1 MFKIES
7 PFKLI
12 ASIVI
17 CQLAGVIGSFFTV
30 SSISTW
36 YAALVKPT
44 FSPPNWVFVPVWIF
58 LYLLMGIALYLIWV
72 KNSQLAISL
81 FAVQMLLNISWP
93 FLFFGLR
100 APLLGLIDIILL
112 LLAILISIKVFYKV
126 SKNAAFLFVPYF
138 LWVAFAT
145 MLNYGIWI
153 LNA

>member
-1 MFKIES
+1 MFEIES
-7 PFKLI
+7 KFKLI

-17 CQLAGVIGSFFTV
+17 CQLAVVIGSFFTV
-30 SSISTW
+30 SSVSTW
-36 YAALVKPT
+36 YAELAKPT
-44 FSPPNWVFVPVWIF
+44 FSPPSWVFAPVWIF

-81 FAVQMLLNISWP
+81 FAVQMLLNISWS

-100 APLLGLIDIILL
+100 SPLLGLIDIILL